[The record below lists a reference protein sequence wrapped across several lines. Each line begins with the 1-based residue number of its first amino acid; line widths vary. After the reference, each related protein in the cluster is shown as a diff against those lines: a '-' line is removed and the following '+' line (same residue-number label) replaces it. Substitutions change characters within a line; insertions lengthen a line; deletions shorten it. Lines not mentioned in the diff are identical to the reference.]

1 MARSRRR
8 RALAEDKKACI
19 ARRAQSSKRSTRL
32 RVASSSM
39 DPGDYDR
46 NMAAECLLAMS
57 RTVIC
62 ESTCARRDTR
72 PMFSTAEPPRRDNNN
87 NAGCFLPHEN
97 GPSELGPL
105 YMIARI
111 LTDLN
116 KHKQE
121 PVENDFDN
129 APTHGDLNPAG
140 LPYGDSGRGCYPAAT
155 SVSGGGFL
163 LARGARQGKIGGS
176 SGKKKHCCHY
186 LGCDKVYGKSS
197 HLKAH
202 LRTHTGE
209 FPLFRNRV
217 YNGTWCRAISAV
229 IPADFGLVRHKAHR
243 WAWAPSNPATV

>member
-1 MARSRRR
+1 MARRR
-8 RALAEDKKACI
+8 RALSDESEDKKPRI
-19 ARRAQSSKRSTRL
+19 ARRPQSSTRSVRL
-32 RVASSSM
+32 RVTSSNM

-57 RTVIC
+57 QTVIG
-62 ESTCARRDTR
+62 ESSSASRETR
-72 PMFSTAEPPRRDNNN
+72 PMVKAAPPFHDNNN
-87 NAGCFLPHEN
+87 NTGCFLPNGN

-129 APTHGDLNPAG
+129 APTPGDIHPAG
-140 LPYGDSGRGCYPAAT
+140 LTYGDDNSRRGTACCYPAT
-155 SVSGGGFL
+155 SVVVAGGFPP
-163 LARGARQGKIGGS
+163 ARARQGKIGGS
-176 SGKKKHCCHY
+176 SGKKKHSCHY

-217 YNGTWCRAISAV
+217 YKRGTWCGTTSALANTRRRPV
-229 IPADFGLVRHKAHR
+229 ITLIPI
-243 WAWAPSNPATV
+243 